1 MAVDQLMVV
10 PQLMSLKQVDQVEEV
25 TVLHLLYQEEQEIH
39 LQQLHLKDF
48 QEVQLEEIHLTM
60 LTLVG
65 AVELRL
71 QENPLQVIFLV
82 EDQVEMA
89 VLEQQHQLIIVQ

>member
-1 MAVDQLMVV
+1 MLVNQ
-10 PQLMSLKQVDQVEEV
+10 PMSLKQVDQVEEV
-25 TVLHLLYQEEQEIH
+25 TVLLLLNQEEQEIH

-48 QEVQLEEIHLTM
+48 QEVQVEEIHLTM

-89 VLEQQHQLIIVQ
+89 VQEQQQKLKQVQ